1 MIRDFRFRI
10 QPVIIDKAR
19 RFQVRVGMDG
29 ESDLEFIPAHRSA
42 YALRMPL
49 KDGHETVEEAHQE
62 QDALVA
68 WLKTIAPDR

>member
-10 QPVIIDKAR
+10 QPVIIDKTR
-19 RFQVRVGMDG
+19 RFQLRVGMDG
-29 ESDLEFIPAHRSA
+29 ENDLEFIPAHRSA

-49 KDGHETVEEAHQE
+49 KDGHATVEEANKE

-68 WLKTIAPDR
+68 WLKAGAPAR

>member
-1 MIRDFRFRI
+1 
-10 QPVIIDKAR
+10 
-19 RFQVRVGMDG
+19 MDG

-68 WLKTIAPDR
+68 WLQTIAPAR